1 MKWVFF
7 GSSEFSVYVLDE
19 LKQHGMLPD
28 LILTTPDKP
37 KGRKMVLTPNEVKVW
52 AQNNNIE
59 VLDPASLKNNP
70 DFVYKLTSLDY
81 DLFLV
86 ASYGKIIPE
95 EIFDIPKHKTLN
107 IHPSLLPKYRGA
119 SPIQSQILNNEKD
132 IGVSLM
138 LIDEEMDHG
147 PILIQKP
154 VPLPFARGGVRG
166 EVDILGRIELE
177 KLLAIEVARLFN
189 HSYEEWLEGAIDG
202 VQQKEEDATYC
213 TKIKKEDGKLE
224 IDLNNLDKDATQ
236 NLLKIKAYEDW
247 PGTYF
252 LYKDKRVIIKSAEIA
267 NGKLNILKVLPEG
280 KKEMSLEDF
289 LRGQK

>member
-28 LILTTPDKP
+28 LILTTSDKP
-37 KGRKMVLTPNEVKVW
+37 KGRKMLLTPNKVKVW
-52 AQNNNIE
+52 AQNNRIE
-59 VLDPASLKNNP
+59 FIDPKSLNPSNNSGQETYKNLK
-70 DFVYKLTSLDY
+70 DKGY

-86 ASYGKIIPE
+86 ASYGKIIPK
-95 EIFDIPKHKTLN
+95 EIFDIPNYKTLN

-147 PILIQKP
+147 PILIQKKINTENWP
-154 VPLPFARGGVRG
+154 
-166 EVDILGRIELE
+166 IGRMELE
-177 KLLAIEVARLFN
+177 KLLAIEGARLFN
-189 HSYEEWLEGAIDG
+189 HSYKEWLEGAING

-224 IDLNNLDKDATQ
+224 IDMNNLDKNATQ

-252 LYKDKRVIIKSAEIA
+252 LHKDKRVIIKSAEVVG
-267 NGKLNILKVLPEG
+267 GKLNILKVLPEG
-280 KKEMSLEDF
+280 KKEMSMEDF
-289 LRGQK
+289 LRGQR